1 MKINNPKSMLDF
13 TRDSSSNNIAQN
25 LVTVGQLYTIANK
38 LTARFDNKLIGVAG
52 AGGGGMTNN
61 VTGNGG
67 GYGYAWLDANGKLD
81 TSLLPAIA
89 ISETHVISESE
100 LVEFNSAKANELGL
114 PVCQHYNSDRAEYL
128 LHNYLS
134 YHTKPTSVAA
144 NSKNL
149 NVQKGDMIV
158 VHPGNVTLE
167 PKSNVDQF
175 ELSKNR
181 EIPDEFYNSTDNGAD
196 INVPNVR
203 FSGSYMIT
211 EIDKDASNGEIKFYF
226 VKISYT
232 DGNIV
237 KINDCVPKNSAGEV
251 EITLTDI
258 LKYTAQIQNVN
269 IDRTNPAKLTEAV
282 TRLSF
287 GTDSDRGRFYFID
300 NSNDNVS
307 YVPYTKLSEHNDLS
321 GQVYSISSTLSSI
334 INTYKEEHNADVE
347 SLTQQLSDT
356 SGLISSTFRA
366 DFNDVYGKIGDR
378 TAAASWS
385 IDDGIFPQIKG
396 LRSDISEN
404 LTLLN
409 NTRCDTNDYLAL
421 IRDNVMALHNGLNKH
436 AVQMLSIPVTWSA
449 PVLTGDVVELENA
462 KYDKETGFAVTV
474 SDIIRYEDNI
484 INVAATENTNLNA
497 IEYLNV
503 SDYSKAKTGG
513 IGYRRWTLHYNPTV
527 LASWSDNEN
536 PNERILAVFDN
547 SDVNSTGEQIFP
559 DISYSIVNNSV
570 VTHISIDVEVTDTT
584 DCNLVGTAW
593 TLYVAK
599 TIGGIKNTFIDSNTK
614 QIINFNV
621 GGISQAHEAHYNDT
635 IVGNHTGSDQ
645 TTNN

>member
-13 TRDSSSNNIAQN
+13 TRDQSSNNIAQN

-38 LTARFDNKLIGVAG
+38 LTAKFDNKLKGVEG
-52 AGGGGMTNN
+52 AGYGGMSNRTD
-61 VTGNGG
+61 GG

-89 ISETHVISESE
+89 ITETHVISEAD
-100 LVEFNSAKANELGL
+100 LVKFNSAKANELGL
-114 PVCQHYNSDRAEYL
+114 PVCQHYNPDRAEFL

-134 YHTKPTSVAA
+134 YHTKPTSVASD
-144 NSKNL
+144 SKNL

-158 VHPGNVTLE
+158 VHPGDVTVLA
-167 PKSNVDQF
+167 PNK
-175 ELSKNR
+175 
-181 EIPDEFYNSTDNGAD
+181 EIPDEFYSSTEITATGENV
-196 INVPNVR
+196 NVPNVR

-211 EIDKDASNGEIKFYF
+211 EIDKDASNSETKFYF

-237 KINDCVPKNSAGEV
+237 KINDCIPKNSAGEV

-258 LKYTAQIQNVN
+258 LKYTTQIQNIN
-269 IDRTNPAKLTEAV
+269 TDRTNPAKLTEAV
-282 TRLSF
+282 NRLSF

-300 NSNDNVS
+300 NSNDNVT

-321 GQVYSISSTLSSI
+321 GQVYSISSALSSI
-334 INTYKEEHNADVE
+334 INTYKNEHNADVA
-347 SLTQQLSDT
+347 SLTEQLSDT
-356 SGLISSTFRA
+356 SGFLSSTFRGEL
-366 DFNDVYGKIGDR
+366 DGVYRNIGDR
-378 TAAASWS
+378 TNEESYS
-385 IDDGIFPQIKG
+385 IDGAIFPQLKG
-396 LRSDISEN
+396 LRKNIETN

-421 IRDNVMALHNGLNKH
+421 IRDNVMALHAGLNKH
-436 AVQMLSIPVTWSA
+436 AVQMLSIPVTWTA
-449 PVLTGDVVELENA
+449 PVLTGNVVELENE
-462 KYDKETGFAVTV
+462 KYDKNTGFAVTV
-474 SDIIRYEDNI
+474 SEVIRYEDNI
-484 INVAATENTNLNA
+484 INVAAPEDTNLNA
-497 IEYLNV
+497 VEYLNV
-503 SDYSKAKTGG
+503 SDYSKAKSGG

-527 LASWSDNEN
+527 LSSWAANEY

-559 DISYSIVNNSV
+559 DITYSTVNNSI
-570 VTHISIDVEVTDTT
+570 VTHISVDVEVTDET
-584 DCNLVGTAW
+584 DGNLTDTVW

-599 TIGGIKNTFIDSNTK
+599 TIGGIKNTFVDNSTNNVIT
-614 QIINFNV
+614 FNV
-621 GGISQAHEAHYNDT
+621 GGVSQDHGAHYNDG

-645 TTNN
+645 VTNN

>member
-13 TRDSSSNNIAQN
+13 TRDPSSNNIAQN

-38 LTARFDNKLIGVAG
+38 LTAKFDNKLKGVEG
-52 AGGGGMTNN
+52 AGYGGMSNRTD
-61 VTGNGG
+61 GG

-114 PVCQHYNSDRAEYL
+114 PVCQHYNSDRAEFL

-144 NSKNL
+144 DSKNL

-167 PKSNVDQF
+167 AKNPDKIDKF
-175 ELSKNR
+175 ELSKNK
-181 EIPDEFYNSTDNGAD
+181 EIPDEFYSSTDNGAD

-211 EIDKDASNGEIKFYF
+211 DIDKDTSNGVTKFYF

-237 KINDCVPKNSAGEV
+237 KINDCIPKNSAGEV

-258 LKYTAQIQNVN
+258 LKYTAQIQN
-269 IDRTNPAKLTEAV
+269 IDTNRTNPTKLTEAV

-300 NSNDNVS
+300 NSNDNVT

-321 GQVYSISSTLSSI
+321 GQVYSISSALSSI
-334 INTYKEEHNADVE
+334 INTYKNEHNADVA
-347 SLTQQLSDT
+347 SLTEQLSTT
-356 SGLISSTFRA
+356 SSFLSSTFRGEL
-366 DFNDVYGKIGDR
+366 DGVYGNIGDR
-378 TAAASWS
+378 TNEASYS
-385 IDDGIFPQIKG
+385 IDGAIFPQLKG
-396 LRSDISEN
+396 LRADISEN

-436 AVQMLSIPVTWSA
+436 AVQMLSIPVTWTA
-449 PVLTGDVVELENA
+449 PVLTGNVVELENE
-462 KYDKETGFAVTV
+462 KYDKNTGFAVTV
-474 SDIIRYEDNI
+474 SEVIRYEDNI
-484 INVAATENTNLNA
+484 INVAAPEDTNLNA
-497 IEYLNV
+497 VEYLNV
-503 SDYSKAKTGG
+503 SDYSKAKSGG

-527 LASWSDNEN
+527 LSSWSANEY

-559 DISYSIVNNSV
+559 DISYSTVNNSI
-570 VTHISIDVEVTDTT
+570 VTHISVDVEVTDET
-584 DCNLVGTAW
+584 DGNLTDTVW

-599 TIGGIKNTFIDSNTK
+599 TIGGIKNTFIDNSTNNVIT
-614 QIINFNV
+614 FNV
-621 GGISQAHEAHYNDT
+621 GGVSQDHGAHYNDD
-635 IVGNHTGSDQ
+635 IVGNHAGS
-645 TTNN
+645 N